1 MSCQPELVEG
11 GPNKR
16 PGFDKLTLTVSTT
29 GIPLRQFMQTQQ
41 RYFLKAADRLKSRK
55 AIEEL
60 FAKGNAFSE
69 FPLRVFWILGDE
81 ATGLK
86 AGFTASSRNFKKAV
100 DRNRIKRLMRES
112 YRLQKDLLENESIP
126 GKSLHIFF
134 IYTGKDLPE
143 YRVVFEKTGLILK
156 RLVKLIHENP
166 E

>member
-1 MSCQPELVEG
+1 
-11 GPNKR
+11 
-16 PGFDKLTLTVSTT
+16 
-29 GIPLRQFMQTQQ
+29 MQTQP
-41 RYFLKAADRLKSRK
+41 RYFLKATDRLKSRK

-60 FAKGNAFSE
+60 FAKGKSFSE
-69 FPLRVFWILGDE
+69 FPLRVFWISGEDE
-81 ATGLK
+81 AGLK

-112 YRLQKDLLENESIP
+112 YRLQKDLLENENNP
-126 GKSLHIFF
+126 GMKSLHVFF

-143 YRVVFEKTGLILK
+143 YRLVFEKTGAALK

>member
-1 MSCQPELVEG
+1 MSGYVRLLSG
-11 GPNKR
+11 N
-16 PGFDKLTLTVSTT
+16 THT
-29 GIPLRQFMQTQQ
+29 GIPLQQFMQTQQ
-41 RYFLKAADRLKSRK
+41 RYFLKAANRLKSRK

-60 FAKGNAFSE
+60 FAKGKSFSE

-112 YRLQKDLLENESIP
+112 YRLQKDLLEKKSIP

-143 YRVVFEKTGLILK
+143 YRVVFEKTGAALK